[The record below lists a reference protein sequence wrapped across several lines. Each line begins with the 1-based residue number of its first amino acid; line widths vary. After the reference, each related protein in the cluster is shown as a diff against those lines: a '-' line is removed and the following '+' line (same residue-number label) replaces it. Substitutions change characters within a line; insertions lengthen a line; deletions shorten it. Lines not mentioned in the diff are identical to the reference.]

1 MRRPGTGKE
10 ALDSGRGFDY
20 NQSWECKSVHIAMK
34 GRRQCMTAAEKIKG
48 EVTMGLKLVAYK
60 SVKIEI
66 APMGI
71 VEEAMK
77 ENDWHPLSAITGNG
91 IETPYRRY
99 YYNTATKTYALLK
112 CSGYSG
118 ECSIEAAEEHDVLD
132 QLSFAEMKVLAGWID
147 KKSVAFITTYS
158 QKELAAAQNEDELKA
173 LNARNQRMIDEAEVA
188 LRKR

>member
-1 MRRPGTGKE
+1 
-10 ALDSGRGFDY
+10 
-20 NQSWECKSVHIAMK
+20 
-34 GRRQCMTAAEKIKG
+34 MTAAEKIKG

-66 APMGI
+66 APLGI

-77 ENDWHPLSAITGNG
+77 ENDWHALSAISGNG
-91 IETPYRRY
+91 IDAPYKRY
-99 YYNTATKTYALLK
+99 YYNTATKTYALLT
-112 CSGYSG
+112 CSGYTG
-118 ECSIEAAEEHDVLD
+118 ECSIEAADEHDVLD
-132 QLSFAEMKVLAGWID
+132 ALSFPEMKVLGGLID

-158 QKELAAAQNEDELKA
+158 RKELEAAQDPDELAK

>member
-1 MRRPGTGKE
+1 
-10 ALDSGRGFDY
+10 
-20 NQSWECKSVHIAMK
+20 
-34 GRRQCMTAAEKIKG
+34 MTAAEKIKG

-66 APMGI
+66 APMSV

-77 ENDWHPLSAITGNG
+77 ENDWHALNAISGNG
-91 IETPYRRY
+91 IETPYLRY
-99 YYNTATKTYALLK
+99 YYNTATKTYARLQ
-112 CSGYSG
+112 CSGYTG
-118 ECSIEAAEEHDVLD
+118 ECSIAAAEEHDVLD
-132 QLSFAEMKVLAGWID
+132 ALSFPEMKVLGGLID

-158 QKELAAAQNEDELKA
+158 RKELEAAGSEEEKQK

>member
-1 MRRPGTGKE
+1 
-10 ALDSGRGFDY
+10 
-20 NQSWECKSVHIAMK
+20 
-34 GRRQCMTAAEKIKG
+34 MTAAEKIKG

-60 SVKIEI
+60 SVTIEI
-66 APMGI
+66 APMRI

-77 ENDWHPLSAITGNG
+77 DNDWHALSAISGNG
-91 IETPYRRY
+91 IDTPYRRF
-99 YYNTATKTYALLK
+99 YYNTATKTYALLS

-118 ECSIEAAEEHDVLD
+118 ECSISAADEHDVLD
-132 QLSFAEMKVLAGWID
+132 TLTFEEMKALGNMLD

-158 QKELAAAQNEDELKA
+158 QKELASAKSEEELQA